1 MNSSVTNKSVL
12 NTKITVNFKHQGR
25 VINSE
30 IEPYKKIKSLYDKA
44 KDLFIHLKKIK
55 LLHVNKDLNKYCDYS
70 ISDFIKNKNSIII
83 TVEEEEII
91 FKNPLFKQNVE
102 KQSDSSKNIIQS
114 DEFKCSLCE
123 KNEIFSY
130 CRNCNNF
137 ICKSCFI
144 NNHQTHKILKINS
157 KNLFESLKEY
167 QDILLSD
174 LILNVKAFGEY
185 KNEYLTQNILD
196 PSARKEIIIRKLDKI
211 EEMFKEK
218 LHSKEGVT
226 FGKTNETEIIENKTE
241 ILKKDILRQIENF
254 SSNSIKESK
263 AEVPLDQVKK
273 LFRNLQIKENE
284 CNDLIQ
290 NISSFKFNM
299 DLSVKIDNMFKLV
312 EKSIDTVL
320 LAGNELDKKFGS
332 FDSYESTNSN
342 IFNTDFKS
350 QQEQNDK
357 LKIYKNFNK
366 LDIYNSQ
373 IKKKN
378 LQDDEM
384 TKKINNIKNVQNT
397 NNSSKIDQ
405 KKISDNTLSKK
416 DGIKENDMKSFI
428 NGEDSLKQQNKKLE
442 ESQIKK

>member
-55 LLHVNKDLNKYCDYS
+55 LLHVNKDLNKYCEYS

-91 FKNPLFKQNVE
+91 FKNPSFKQNVE
-102 KQSDSSKNIIQS
+102 KHSDSSKNIIQS

-226 FGKTNETEIIENKTE
+226 FGKTNETEIIDSKTE
-241 ILKKDILRQIENF
+241 ILKKDILREIENF

-273 LFRNLQIKENE
+273 LFQNLQIKENE

-299 DLSVKIDNMFKLV
+299 DLSVKIDIMFKLV

-342 IFNTDFKS
+342 IFNIDFKS
-350 QQEQNDK
+350 QQEPNDK

-373 IKKKN
+373 IKKKIP
-378 LQDDEM
+378 QDDEM
-384 TKKINNIKNVQNT
+384 TKKFNNIKNVQNT

-416 DGIKENDMKSFI
+416 EGIKENDMKSFI
-428 NGEDSLKQQNKKLE
+428 NDEDSLKQQNKKLE
-442 ESQIKK
+442 ESKIKK